1 MSEEGRYRIQAVA
14 DLTGVP
20 ATTLR
25 QWERRYG
32 IPSPQRTS
40 SAYRLYGS
48 DDIDDIRRM
57 QSMCA
62 TGVSPAEAAAIIK
75 REAAAR
81 AEAPEAAPAATV
93 DDLDPYQAARRR
105 ILAAVEHYDY
115 DTLAEMGRRLL
126 YMGSAVAIFE
136 RVVAPI
142 MREVGQRWH
151 DGSLSVAQEHLV
163 SEALGQLLHQL
174 LPIVQPEEGERVA
187 LLACFADEL
196 HTLPLYGIA
205 FRLAQWRY
213 RSVVLGARTPPEA
226 VASAVASIHPA
237 LVGLSLTMAPP
248 LDEAKRLVARY
259 AEACG
264 EVPWLVGGRGV
275 RAIAPLVA
283 AAGGVVA
290 TGDPGELEGLINH
303 VAEPRRRRSG

>member
-1 MSEEGRYRIQAVA
+1 MSDDGRYRIQAVA

-32 IPSPQRTS
+32 IPSPQRTTA
-40 SAYRLYGS
+40 AYRLYGS

-57 QSMCA
+57 QAMCA
-62 TGVSPAEAAAIIK
+62 TGVSPAEAAAILK

-81 AEAPEAAPAATV
+81 SEAPSAPPAATV
-93 DDLDPYQAARRR
+93 DDLDPYLAARRR

-115 DTLAEMGRRLL
+115 DALNEMGRRLL
-126 YMGSAVAIFE
+126 YMGSAVAIFD

-142 MREVGQRWH
+142 MREIGQRWH
-151 DGSLSVAQEHLV
+151 DGSLSVAQEHLA

-174 LPIVQPEEGERVA
+174 LPIVQPEESERVVM
-187 LLACFADEL
+187 LACFADEL

-226 VASAVASIHPA
+226 LASAVASIDPA

-248 LDEAKRLVARY
+248 LDEAKRLVAGY

-264 EVPWLVGGRGV
+264 EVPWMVGGRGV
-275 RAIAPLVA
+275 RAIAPLVI
-283 AAGGVVA
+283 AAGGVIA
-290 TGDPGELEGLINH
+290 PGDPTELEGLIDR